1 MSSVLT
7 LMNKV
12 LMLMNTVLML
22 LNTVLM
28 LLNTILMLMN
38 SVFDVT
44 EQHFVEINVICFEF
58 SEQCHSCMPYSS
70 VFIEMVFRAI
80 YGPN

>member
-12 LMLMNTVLML
+12 LML

-28 LLNTILMLMN
+28 LMNT
-38 SVFDVT
+38 VFDVT
-44 EQHFVEINVICFEF
+44 EQSFVDINVSKDHDHAFQVC
-58 SEQCHSCMPYSS
+58 
-70 VFIEMVFRAI
+70 I
-80 YGPN
+80 Y

>member
-12 LMLMNTVLML
+12 LML

-28 LLNTILMLMN
+28 LMN
-38 SVFDVT
+38 IVFDVT
-44 EQHFVEINVICFEF
+44 EQRFVDINVICFDF
-58 SEQCHSCMPYSS
+58 SEQCYS
-70 VFIEMVFRAI
+70 R
-80 YGPN
+80 

>member
-12 LMLMNTVLML
+12 LMLLNTVLML

-28 LLNTILMLMN
+28 LMNT
-38 SVFDVT
+38 VFDVT
-44 EQHFVEINVICFEF
+44 EQRFVDINVICFDF
-58 SEQCHSCMPYSS
+58 SEQCYSC
-70 VFIEMVFRAI
+70 
-80 YGPN
+80 

>member
-12 LMLMNTVLML
+12 LML

-28 LLNTILMLMN
+28 LMNT
-38 SVFDVT
+38 VFDVT
-44 EQHFVEINVICFEF
+44 EQRFVDINVICFDF
-58 SEQCHSCMPYSS
+58 SE
-70 VFIEMVFRAI
+70 
-80 YGPN
+80 